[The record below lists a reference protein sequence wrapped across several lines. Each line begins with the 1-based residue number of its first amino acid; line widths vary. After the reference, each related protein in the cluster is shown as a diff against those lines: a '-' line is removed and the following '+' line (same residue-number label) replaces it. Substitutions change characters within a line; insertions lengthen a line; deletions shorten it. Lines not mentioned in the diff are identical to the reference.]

1 MIFSNFS
8 TENWIAI
15 QFSDVGDSYPRATR
29 DPAKVVFIPV
39 YAAGVRATVRLSSVA
54 SVRAISSRS
63 GRDWSQ
69 WVTDRY
75 YSIVVSTCD
84 INVQQYSQKVPTSST
99 SKPPTS
105 TITFIFFEDKSS
117 IPDHV
122 KHLLNLVKAIVG
134 TFKKDKSGYY
144 S

>member
-15 QFSDVGDSYPRATR
+15 QFSDVGDSCPRATR

-54 SVRAISSRS
+54 SVSAISSRS

-84 INVQQYSQKVPTSST
+84 INVQQYSQKVPTSS
-99 SKPPTS
+99 P
-105 TITFIFFEDKSS
+105 
-117 IPDHV
+117 
-122 KHLLNLVKAIVG
+122 
-134 TFKKDKSGYY
+134 Y
-144 S
+144 